1 MRIEIIKNEGEA
13 KYVHGT
19 LLDVGHTSHK
29 YWGDPLNRN
38 RFDGFVRYME
48 GREDADF
55 GFILRKHFLIQ
66 FLDIFYNR
74 TGYTDTDSWKTK
86 DMYGDP
92 LIGMTFGDTQYGIV
106 FDENDISQMIT
117 YLREK
122 YATFYTP
129 ERKGP
134 CYIDYHS
141 LAKQRQQRD
150 GKKIWIS
157 SCPSFR
163 NDEFNKM
170 VEARR
175 AAKKYSLKQ
184 FEKDLGIKHLDLPWE
199 LSRDESEK
207 VMNYCMNDV
216 ICSEA
221 LMREKERLEEQ
232 EAIEGLRTLY
242 YAVATRHERA
252 LRHLDECLNEDRD
265 WPETSYM
272 LEYIRKRVETAD
284 DNVECLCKENDTLRN
299 QVENLKDLIDKIHEE
314 TDI

>member
-1 MRIEIIKNEGEA
+1 MRIEIVKNERRD
-13 KYVHGT
+13 KYVNGT
-19 LLDVGHTSHK
+19 WLDVGHTSNK
-29 YWGDPLNRN
+29 YWGNPLNSDCFN
-38 RFDGFVRYME
+38 EFLRYME

-55 GFILRKHFLIQ
+55 EFILRKHFLIQ

-92 LIGMTFGDTQYGIV
+92 LIGMTFGDTQYRIV

-141 LAKQRQQRD
+141 LAKQRRQRD

-163 NDEFNKM
+163 DDEFHRM
-170 VEARR
+170 VEARK

-199 LSRDESEK
+199 LDRDESEK

-216 ICSEA
+216 ICSKE
-221 LMREKERLEEQ
+221 LMRENERIEGKEAL
-232 EAIEGLRTLY
+232 EAIRDIYDE
-242 YAVATRHERA
+242 
-252 LRHLDECLNEDRD
+252 LDCPGEAQWRRMNNYDLDDVPIDHMRD
-265 WPETSYM
+265 
-272 LEYIRKRVETAD
+272 YIINNYKYFRDLSEFVGDQNK
-284 DNVECLCKENDTLRN
+284 K
-299 QVENLKDLIDKIHEE
+299 LKDLINHINEE